1 MGAKREKENLPNQ
14 YFEKNPSCE
23 SREREIHVNLGGK
36 ERSLLTDSGVF
47 SASGLD
53 KGTGVLLQSVPTP
66 PPSSCVL
73 DLGCGWGA
81 ISMDLAIK
89 SPSCQIWALEIN
101 ERAKELCKKNAEKLG
116 IKNIKVIDEGQKTPD
131 FDFIYSNPPVRI
143 GKEAMRK
150 LIGTWM
156 ARLKEGGKAYM
167 VVNKHLGSD
176 SLMAWMKEEG
186 WKAQKIKSSKGYRV
200 IEVCR

>member
-36 ERSLLTDSGVF
+36 ERSVLTDSGVF

-73 DLGCGWGA
+73 DLGCGWGT

>member
-1 MGAKREKENLPNQ
+1 
-14 YFEKNPSCE
+14 
-23 SREREIHVNLGGK
+23 
-36 ERSLLTDSGVF
+36 
-47 SASGLD
+47 
-53 KGTGVLLQSVPTP
+53 
-66 PPSSCVL
+66 
-73 DLGCGWGA
+73 
-81 ISMDLAIK
+81 
-89 SPSCQIWALEIN
+89 
-101 ERAKELCKKNAEKLG
+101 
-116 IKNIKVIDEGQKTPD
+116 
-131 FDFIYSNPPVRI
+131 
-143 GKEAMRK
+143 MRK